1 MIGILCATP
10 EELAA
15 LKAQCQLDPG
25 VRRFGPTEVWSGT
38 CHGHKVTLALAGM
51 GKINAAA
58 ATTLLLQ
65 VFQPRALVFAGVAGG
80 LSPAMKVGDI
90 LLGTGFAIH
99 DYGILADGI
108 FTRTPSGGFPIGVP
122 ALNALTPL
130 APQIAGH
137 LAKLQANLHSGDGP
151 AVLLGGLLT
160 GDYFL
165 ACRETRD
172 DLHATFGA
180 DAVDMESGAV
190 HQVAEAWNCPL
201 YVIRTL
207 SDLAGEDSHIGY
219 EAMAAMAA
227 TNSARCVPALLDL
240 IAAET

>member
-25 VRRFGPTEVWSGT
+25 VQRFGPTEVWSGT
-38 CHGHKVTLALAGM
+38 CHGHPVTLALAGM

-80 LSPAMKVGDI
+80 LNPGLKVGDI
-90 LLGTGFAIH
+90 LLGTSFAIH
-99 DYGILADGI
+99 DYGILADGT

-122 ALNALTPL
+122 ALRELSPVKPLIGDQMTRLQSALR
-130 APQIAGH
+130 AEG
-137 LAKLQANLHSGDGP
+137 GP
-151 AVLLGGLLT
+151 SVSLGGLLT